1 MSGQR
6 YGNAD
11 PTGVFAVA
19 CPGCAAEIAVR
30 ASRMGSA
37 ARCPVC
43 RGLFLVPEPRLPPAA
58 PATTSAVALAAAGP
72 DSPAAGEPLPA
83 LAPPPPPPGV
93 AAGMPAATA
102 FDDLELPA
110 ATGSS
115 KLALEEPVR
124 MVEADGRV
132 IELRR
137 VSDDVRR
144 RRKARRS
151 LVILLLGSAVL
162 VWLVRMLGGNAP

>member
-1 MSGQR
+1 
-6 YGNAD
+6 
-11 PTGVFAVA
+11 
-19 CPGCAAEIAVR
+19 
-30 ASRMGSA
+30 
-37 ARCPVC
+37 
-43 RGLFLVPEPRLPPAA
+43 
-58 PATTSAVALAAAGP
+58 
-72 DSPAAGEPLPA
+72 
-83 LAPPPPPPGV
+83 
-93 AAGMPAATA
+93 
-102 FDDLELPA
+102 
-110 ATGSS
+110 
-115 KLALEEPVR
+115 